1 MMNSNSA
8 SALNSPFAAAARRR
22 PRSPVRL
29 TLLWPD
35 YGTLDVV
42 LDFLWQQG
50 LNPTSLEGELE
61 SPFKDD
67 EPVGAEEPALVK
79 ELRESMFN
87 RPAPRPRQPRRARR
101 KIS

>member
-29 TLLWPD
+29 TLLWPG

-79 ELRESMFN
+79 ERAKPSTSSISTSPWGRKN
-87 RPAPRPRQPRRARR
+87 RHW
-101 KIS
+101 